1 MVTTPTISTAVEDE
15 DFDASALPLDRYDDL
30 PEGMEEVDGE
40 LIEKTGMTI
49 EHGTTQTNL
58 AGEWRHYVRVSKQGG
73 KAMTEVVCQ
82 TEKQKRRPDV
92 AYLSAELIEQF
103 GQPSVFPQSFPLI
116 GEVASPKDS
125 AEELFA
131 KAREYLRSGCQEVWL
146 LFPENAIVII
156 LTANKSLIFTEAETV
171 NTQTILQGFS
181 ITVTE
186 LFA

>member
-1 MVTTPTISTAVEDE
+1 MVISSNQPTTID
-15 DFDASALPLDRYDDL
+15 DFDASALPIDRYDDV

-49 EHGTTQTNL
+49 EHGTAQTNL
-58 AGEWRHYVRVSKQGG
+58 AGEWRNYIRSSQQGG

-116 GEVASPKDS
+116 GEVASPQDS

-131 KAREYLRSGCQEVWL
+131 KAREYLKSGCQEIWI
-146 LFPENAIVII
+146 LFPENRLVIVV
-156 LTANKSLIFTEAETV
+156 TAETWQVFTERDTV
-171 NTQTILQGFS
+171 STQIVLPGFS
-181 ITVTE
+181 IAVAE